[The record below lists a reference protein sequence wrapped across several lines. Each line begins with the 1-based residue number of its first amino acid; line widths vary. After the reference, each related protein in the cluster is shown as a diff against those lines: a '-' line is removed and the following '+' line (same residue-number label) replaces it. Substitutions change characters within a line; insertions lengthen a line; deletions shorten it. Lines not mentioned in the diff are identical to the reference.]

1 MARIKGKN
9 IRVPTDGEVSQVVE
23 DDKPSYAPSPETTG
37 PTGTENKP
45 TDTTEG
51 DAPKPEPP
59 NGGDTLLPILRLPK
73 LVALFQI

>member
-9 IRVPTDGEVSQVVE
+9 IRVPTDGEVSQVTE

-51 DAPKPEPP
+51 DALSQ
-59 NGGDTLLPILRLPK
+59 NHLRR
-73 LVALFQI
+73 